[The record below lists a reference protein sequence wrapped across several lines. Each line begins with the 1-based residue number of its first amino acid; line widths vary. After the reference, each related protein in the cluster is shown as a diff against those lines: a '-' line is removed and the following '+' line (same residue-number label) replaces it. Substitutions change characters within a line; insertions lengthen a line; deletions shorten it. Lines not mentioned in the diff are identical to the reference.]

1 MEVRKNSCGVVVRS
15 PEAHRIEVLVVDTL
29 AAARTLEVVVAGT
42 GRNSDRTGCM
52 GLTCWL

>member
-1 MEVRKNSCGVVVRS
+1 MEVRRNSCGVVVRS
-15 PEAHRIEVLVVDTL
+15 PEARRIEVLVVDTL